1 MFAGA
6 GALFAALLHAI
17 KPHQYATGYDAALQ
31 LAWKTR
37 IALHAGEISE
47 VAASKQIAKAI
58 DMTTFRY
65 ATQSAMQV

>member
-6 GALFAALLHAI
+6 GALFAALLHAL
-17 KPHQYATGYDAALQ
+17 KPNQYATGYDAALQ

-58 DMTTFRY
+58 DMTTFKY